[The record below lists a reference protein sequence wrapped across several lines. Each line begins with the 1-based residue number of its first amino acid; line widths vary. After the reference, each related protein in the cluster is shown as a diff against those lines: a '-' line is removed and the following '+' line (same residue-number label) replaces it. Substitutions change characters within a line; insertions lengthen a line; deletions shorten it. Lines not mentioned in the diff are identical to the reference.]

1 VLKTRTVPRRRQLH
15 DRAARHDAAYGQAKA
30 SGFAARAVF
39 KLEELDQR
47 FKLIGPG
54 RRVLDLGCWPGS
66 WLQYAAERVG
76 EDGLVVGVDRK
87 QVEIALPSWAHAR
100 VADVEALRAEDL
112 VAEFGVF
119 DTVLSDLAPQT
130 TGDRTTDQYRSEVL
144 TGRALDLA
152 RGSLRPGGHFAAK
165 VFVGGGFK
173 ALLDEVKASFSE
185 ARAYHPKAT
194 RAGSIEQYVV
204 GRGLK
209 AGAAVFANGSSVGR
223 GS

>member
-1 VLKTRTVPRRRQLH
+1 MPRRRQLH
-15 DRAARHDAAYGQAKA
+15 DKSARHDAQYSQAKA
-30 SGFAARAVF
+30 SGFAARAIF
-39 KLEELDQR
+39 KLAELDEKFR
-47 FKLIGPG
+47 LLGPG

-76 EDGLVVGVDRK
+76 EDGLVVGIDRK
-87 QVEIALPSWAHAR
+87 QVEIALPEWVQTR
-100 VADVEALRAEDL
+100 VEDVEAMRGDAL
-112 VAEFGVF
+112 VDEFGSF

-130 TGDRTTDQYRSEVL
+130 TGDRATDQYRSEVL

-152 RGSLRPGGHFAAK
+152 RVALRPGGHFAAK

-173 ALLDEVKASFSE
+173 ALLDEIKASFSE

-194 RAGSIEQYVV
+194 RAGSTEQYVI

-209 AGAAVFANGSSVGR
+209 VTATIVA
-223 GS
+223 

>member
-1 VLKTRTVPRRRQLH
+1 MPRRRQLH
-15 DRAARHDAAYGQAKA
+15 DRQARHDAAYGKAKA

-47 FKLIGPG
+47 FKLLAPG

-66 WLQYAAERVG
+66 WLQYAAQRVG
-76 EDGLVVGVDRK
+76 EDGLVVGIDRR
-87 QVEIALPSWAHAR
+87 QVEIALPAWAHAR
-100 VADVEALRAEDL
+100 VADVESLRPEALVE
-112 VAEFGVF
+112 EFGRF

-130 TGDRTTDQYRSEVL
+130 TGDRGTDQYRSEVL

-152 RGSLRPGGHFAAK
+152 RATLRPGGHFAAK

-173 ALLDEVKASFSE
+173 ALLDEVKASFGE
-185 ARAYHPKAT
+185 ARSYHPKAT

-209 AGAAVFANGSSVGR
+209 GSVAARDVLVG
-223 GS
+223 